1 MQNRLLRNITG
12 YLALALVL
20 TAIFLS
26 IRYVSE
32 FKSTNDKETK
42 AVVTPAEPVIRKP
55 ADNDYEQRFRQLEMW
70 LGQTQDTFEARFDK
84 LEQQLAQT
92 GSRSGQGTDP
102 SGSPNEAKLKQLEQ
116 WLEQSQDAFEARFEK
131 LEQQLSSA
139 TPQDNRLQEIEERL
153 AQTTS
158 RLNELSNS
166 LGELSDGTTTVA
178 VADKL
183 LRLAPPADLPEQ
195 SPESAGDNP
204 DGQSGQA
211 TEPYRLAPASRAG
224 HGEGNWVINLAS
236 YLNEQTA
243 ARYMAAFRKKGVAAE
258 MVPASVQGKTI
269 YRVRLAGFDSRE
281 AARAIAPSVKRQ
293 LGLKDI
299 WVMEN

>member
-1 MQNRLLRNITG
+1 MQNRLLGNLTG
-12 YLALALVL
+12 YLVLALVL
-20 TAIFLS
+20 SAIFLS

-32 FKSTNDKETK
+32 LKSTSDKETQ
-42 AVVTPAEPVIRKP
+42 AVVTPSEPVIRKP
-55 ADNDYEQRFRQLEMW
+55 AGNDYEQRFRQLEMW
-70 LGQTQDTFEARFDK
+70 LGQTQDTFEARFEK
-84 LEQQLAQT
+84 LEQQLART
-92 GSRSGQGTDP
+92 GSSSAQGTNP
-102 SGSPNEAKLKQLEQ
+102 SGSPGEAKLKQLEQ
-116 WLEQSQDAFEARFEK
+116 WLEQSQEAYEARFTK
-131 LEQQLSSA
+131 LEQELSAA

-166 LGELSDGTTTVA
+166 LSELSDGTTTVG

-183 LRLAPPADLPEQ
+183 LTLAPPEDFPEQ
-195 SPESAGDNP
+195 PPGSAGDKP
-204 DGQSGQA
+204 DRQAGPA
-211 TEPYRLAPASRAG
+211 TEPERPGPASRAG
-224 HGEGNWVINLAS
+224 HGDGNWVINLAS

-258 MVPASVQGKTI
+258 MVAASVQGKTI
-269 YRVRLAGFDSRE
+269 YRVRLAGFDNRE
-281 AARAIAPSVKRQ
+281 DARAIAPTVKRQ